1 MYGAVNIYFNSFL
14 IVALDRYGLL
24 TLLLGKDLFT
34 EFFDGL
40 VDHGVIQNAGQK
52 SLSLL
57 EIEPWLFSLYP
68 IYYINLRQRERKEKC
83 KITKVRDLKIRLLYN
98 YVYVIITQIVGTF
111 QKNYLL

>member
-1 MYGAVNIYFNSFL
+1 
-14 IVALDRYGLL
+14 
-24 TLLLGKDLFT
+24 
-34 EFFDGL
+34 
-40 VDHGVIQNAGQK
+40 
-52 SLSLL
+52 
-57 EIEPWLFSLYP
+57 LFSLYP